1 VQVVPAA
8 RHAVVF
14 GSRHPGADD
23 ARMRPVTGGRAPVL
37 PCSRRRPTQGEPRE
51 RL

>member
-14 GSRHPGADD
+14 GSRRPGADD
-23 ARMRPVTGGRAPVL
+23 ARMRPVTGGGHRCCRALAVG
-37 PCSRRRPTQGEPRE
+37 RRKENPGSA
-51 RL
+51 